1 MDHPRPWTR
10 YKYRANP
17 QWTYFCAKCGREYWN
32 RCSGCKSK
40 YEMGNFTDDDEY
52 CALDKCQKHVHK
64 IEHTGSQYYRRPRS
78 ETSYKCSRCLKQ
90 YYFKCYACQE
100 KDDANATTPP
110 ILPWQTPYAKRNHC
124 IDPCPNCNEYICKC
138 FSTINVPYWK
148 SFVCKCGYTD
158 SETCN
163 KCVANNVNQILRKFY
178 NFIQTDWNNRIRNIE
193 RRLDM
198 EWQYTATPSTI
209 YNLPKHIIPF
219 YPYKQNGR
227 YKPKYWLP
235 SLPLD
240 FPYPLGY
247 WRDKF
252 PPGYWEMEF
261 GFNPRREIGEVT
273 PFQNWDWMWPSYPVV
288 QYNDE
293 LLPVPEDLQEAIKY
307 QVTSTVLQYWWDP
320 DEFWED
326 YAYGLE
332 KHKEYC
338 REKGIPVPDDPNTQ
352 YSRANQLRKIGST
365 TIHPAILKRFNMSFP
380 GGPGF
385 PPMGGG
391 GGGFPGMEQYE
402 EQLRVSCTVVFD
414 FVHINMSL

>member
-1 MDHPRPWTR
+1 MG
-10 YKYRANP
+10 YSAN
-17 QWTYFCAKCGREYWN
+17 
-32 RCSGCKSK
+32 
-40 YEMGNFTDDDEY
+40 DDEY
-52 CALDKCQKHVHK
+52 CSLDKCKEHVHK

-90 YYFKCYACQE
+90 YYFKCYSCQE
-100 KDDANATTPP
+100 KDDANSTPP
-110 ILPWQTPYAKRNHC
+110 PGIPWIPYTQRNHC
-124 IDPCPNCNEYICKC
+124 IDPCPNCKEY
-138 FSTINVPYWK
+138 
-148 SFVCKCGYTD
+148 VCKCYDTANAPIAKQFICYCGQLDIQRCYKCTSKDIQSLIND
-158 SETCN
+158 STKQLYKYVRSEYYPKIT
-163 KCVANNVNQILRKFY
+163 
-178 NFIQTDWNNRIRNIE
+178 NIE
-193 RRLDM
+193 NVLQQMQHEIEIIKRTGISQNR
-198 EWQYTATPSTI
+198 
-209 YNLPKHIIPF
+209 LPKHITPF
-219 YPYKQNGR
+219 DPYNYRSG
-227 YKPKYWLP
+227 YKPDYWLP

-261 GFNPRREIGEVT
+261 GFNPRRKIGEVT

-332 KHKEYC
+332 QHKEYC

-352 YSRANQLRKIGST
+352 CSSANRLRKIGST
-365 TIHPAILKRFNMSFP
+365 TIEPALLKRFNMSFP

-391 GGGFPGMEQYE
+391 GAGFPGMEQYE

-414 FVHINMSL
+414 EIGINMSL